1 MKKYFLIAKN
11 TWDEMLTYRV
21 SFFMWRLRTILQL
34 LTIYFLWFSILPQN
48 KSLLGYTQSTMLTYV
63 LGISLIGSIV
73 LSSRSYI
80 VGEEINSGN
89 LLNFLLKP
97 INYFKYWFSKDIG
110 DKSMNIVFSIIELT
124 ILFIILKPPFFFQT
138 NLAYISLFFFSVVLS
153 VILYFFFNLLLG
165 FIGFWNPEVW
175 APRFIFIILLN
186 FFAGAIFPLDI
197 LPGKIYLFL
206 KLLPF
211 PYLLYFP
218 LKIYLGKLNFVEI
231 FTGLTISFVWV
242 ILIYILVK
250 FIWAKGLKA
259 YTAYGR

>member
-1 MKKYFLIAKN
+1 
-11 TWDEMLTYRV
+11 
-21 SFFMWRLRTILQL
+21 MWRIRSVLQL
-34 LTIYFLWFSILPQN
+34 LTIYFLWLSILPQN
-48 KSLLGYTQSTMLTYV
+48 KTLLSYTHSTMLTYI
-63 LGISLIGSIV
+63 LGASLIGSIV

-80 VGEEINSGN
+80 VGEEINNGN

-110 DKSMNIVFSIIELT
+110 DKSMNIIFSVIELT
-124 ILFIILKPPFFFQT
+124 ILFILLKPPFFFQT
-138 NLAYISLFFFSVVLS
+138 NPIYILLFLFSILLS
-153 VILYFFFNLLLG
+153 VILYFFFNFLLG
-165 FIGFWNPEVW
+165 LIGFWSPEVW

-197 LPGKIYLFL
+197 LPNKIYLFL

-218 LKIYLGKLNFVEI
+218 LKIYLGKLNFIEI
-231 FTGLTISFVWV
+231 FTGLSVSFIWV
-242 ILIYILVK
+242 IFMYLLVK
-250 FIWAKGLKA
+250 FIWARGLGV